1 MFVQTF
7 TLTPGNTRVRGV
19 AAVPMAGGY
28 EASDGNYVLILDE
41 ELDCTGTIRVIGEDG
56 TVYECVD
63 SFFVG
68 NGRTV
73 HLGDHWRLFEADELA
88 KVSDKLEDAT
98 RIVNEVLW

>member
-7 TLTPGNTRVRGV
+7 TLTPGNTRVKGV
-19 AAVPMAGGY
+19 AAVPMAGGN
-28 EASDGNYVLILDE
+28 EASDGNYVLILDA

-56 TVYECVD
+56 TVYEVD

-73 HLGDHWRLFEADELA
+73 LLGVHWRLFEADELA